1 MARRISCDCDCY
13 IIFIFTI
20 KDASSDF
27 FFILLAQFC
36 GDFCYTMRFL
46 QKFVILLFA
55 ILWDPLTNAT
65 GHLNARRMS
74 AGLFCPIMSMLVCLC
89 RFSFFIFTVGLI
101 FGVKMPM
108 GFVFY
113 FLHLFTARNRA
124 FHVYAHLFDSWLSAY
139 FSVFSPIYQAVI
151 I

>member
-1 MARRISCDCDCY
+1 MINTKYGFTEYDQQQIRIQKRCTYRQIEDALRAVA
-13 IIFIFTI
+13 FVPTI
-20 KDASSDF
+20 RLAS
-27 FFILLAQFC
+27 I
-36 GDFCYTMRFL
+36 
-46 QKFVILLFA
+46 
-55 ILWDPLTNAT
+55 TNAT

-108 GFVFY
+108 GSVFY

-139 FSVFSPIYQAVI
+139 FSVLSPIYRAVI